1 MKGKKSPDDN
11 DIIFGMKE
19 ISNFIG
25 RSIPSIVKYMRDYED
40 FPVRK
45 DEGKGYVASKKLLI
59 QWFQEY
65 VKRK

>member
-40 FPVRK
+40 FPVKK
-45 DEGKGYVASKKLLI
+45 DNGKGYVASKRLLI
-59 QWFQEY
+59 EWFREY
-65 VKRK
+65 VRRK